1 MLTSPPRKPALLVI
15 FLETEICFS
24 HSNRFPCIVITL
36 WPHSIPCTAQL
47 GGNGNSHIWW
57 QSQVKGL
64 QSLGIKTI
72 QGFWAA
78 TKPDIHQPSCKS
90 SSIECISCISSIFHI
105 LNAVELRKEPMLS
118 GLSYSKCCSYLASV
132 ESKTSL
138 ILWGMWKADTCW
150 KLNPGSLVWAIV
162 HYYWAMTTRQQPAL
176 TILNAQCTCPV

>member
-57 QSQVKGL
+57 HKWSQVKGL

-105 LNAVELRKEPMLS
+105 LNVMNWEKNP
-118 GLSYSKCCSYLASV
+118 CWVVYL
-132 ESKTSL
+132 
-138 ILWGMWKADTCW
+138 
-150 KLNPGSLVWAIV
+150 
-162 HYYWAMTTRQQPAL
+162 
-176 TILNAQCTCPV
+176 ILNAVHILPQLKVRQVWSYEECEKLTVAENWTQGPWFELSCTTTELWQPDNNQP